1 MSVEDERNR
10 DIFLKF
16 CFMYFLNHILIVLG
30 IDERIVD
37 MLPTERITYKK
48 TGKVKI
54 FNSFFDFKALTESGK
69 VLIFEFKKDILRTKD
84 LKQAFDYYI
93 SEFQNQK
100 EGVSLILIVLS
111 KGGRIKE
118 YTEFDLTFHPRIIK
132 TKKINKQ
139 EDLNSIRNKFE
150 NNKRLTYWECSLL
163 IALPLF
169 DLNESEAEIVSQTC
183 RYIKYK
189 KHCIPT
195 EKLDEVVIGSYLN
208 IVEYIDE
215 DKQDELMEMIGM
227 AERRKGVLEMYKE
240 EMKEEMKEEV
250 KEEVKEEYNIEMARK
265 LKDKLS
271 PEEIAKV
278 TGLSLSAVLLL

>member
-118 YTEFDLTFHPRIIK
+118 YTEFDLTFTLESSK
-132 TKKINKQ
+132 
-139 EDLNSIRNKFE
+139 L
-150 NNKRLTYWECSLL
+150 KRLT
-163 IALPLF
+163 
-169 DLNESEAEIVSQTC
+169 N
-183 RYIKYK
+183 K
-189 KHCIPT
+189 KI
-195 EKLDEVVIGSYLN
+195 
-208 IVEYIDE
+208 
-215 DKQDELMEMIGM
+215 
-227 AERRKGVLEMYKE
+227 
-240 EMKEEMKEEV
+240 
-250 KEEVKEEYNIEMARK
+250 
-265 LKDKLS
+265 
-271 PEEIAKV
+271 
-278 TGLSLSAVLLL
+278 